1 MQTIAAIDVGSN
13 AMRIVIGRV
22 VYNGKVEVVENLRL
36 PVRLGQDAFT
46 TGIVSEETA
55 QQTMD
60 AFARFRKISDD
71 HKVES
76 LRCVATSAMREL
88 TNSSLLIDR
97 IARTTG
103 IEIETISGEEEAR
116 LIHLAVAQSVNLKGR
131 HALLIDIGGGS
142 VEVTLSVNE
151 NIISTESYDMGTVRL
166 LKKLSSEKNTSM
178 PFHRLAHEYAEA
190 ARHRIDR
197 EIGNNKIGICI
208 GTGGNIEE
216 MGKLRQKLFKR
227 DSDRAITLEEL
238 DKLVE
243 TLSRMKIEERI
254 RKFKLK
260 PDRADVILPASIVL
274 QMIAHEAKIKEVV
287 IPNVGLKDGVLWDMA
302 YRMQESMRVSPHEQV
317 WTSALRLGEKY
328 QFDAEHAKHV
338 AHHAGRLFDQSLILH
353 NLDKEYKLLLEIGA
367 LLHDIGHFI
376 NTVDHNK
383 HGYYILKASPLIGL
397 SETQQNIVANIM
409 LYHRKSTPS
418 IEDDSFRELT
428 PKERL
433 VVIKLSA
440 LMRLADGLDV
450 SHTGRVKDVQLEQQK
465 RTWKLKLQGDGDLML
480 ERWTLE
486 KRQKLFQDVFGMKL
500 EITDNI

>member
-13 AMRIVIGRV
+13 AMRMMVGRV
-22 VYNGKVEVVENLRL
+22 VYDGKIEVVENLRL

-46 TGIVSEETA
+46 TGFVSEETA
-55 QQTMD
+55 QQAVD
-60 AFARFRKISDD
+60 AFIRFRKVVDD
-71 HKVES
+71 YDVEK
-76 LRCVATSAMREL
+76 LRSVATSAMREMA
-88 TNSSLLIDR
+88 NSDLLIDR
-97 IARTTG
+97 IARATG
-103 IEIETISGEEEAR
+103 INIEIISGEEEAR
-116 LIHLAVAQSVNLKGR
+116 LIHLAVAQSVNLKDK

-142 VEVTLSVNE
+142 VEVTLSQNG
-151 NIISTESYDMGTVRL
+151 NILSTESYNMGTVRL
-166 LKKLSSEKNTSM
+166 LKKLSGEKNTAM
-178 PFHRLAHEYAEA
+178 PFHKLVREYAEA

-197 EIGNNKIGICI
+197 EIGSKKIDICI

-243 TLSRMKIEERI
+243 TLSRMKVEERM

-274 QMIAHEAKIKEVV
+274 QMIAHEAKIKEVT

-302 YRMQESMRVSPHEQV
+302 YSLQESVHVSPREQV

-328 QFDAEHAKHV
+328 QFDAEHAKLV
-338 AHHAGRLFDQSLILH
+338 AHHAGRLFDQSCVLH
-353 NLDKEYKLLLEIGA
+353 NLDKENKLLLEIGA

-397 SETQQNIVANIM
+397 SEDQQNIVANIM

-418 IEDDSFRELT
+418 MEDGGFRALT
-428 PKERL
+428 PKDRL

-450 SHTGRVKDVQLEQQK
+450 SHTGRVNDIQLEQQK
-465 RTWKLKLQGDGDLML
+465 NTWKLKLQGKGDLML

-486 KRQKLFQDVFGMKL
+486 KRQKLFQDVFGVKL
-500 EITDNI
+500 IIME

>member
-1 MQTIAAIDVGSN
+1 
-13 AMRIVIGRV
+13 
-22 VYNGKVEVVENLRL
+22 
-36 PVRLGQDAFT
+36 
-46 TGIVSEETA
+46 
-55 QQTMD
+55 
-60 AFARFRKISDD
+60 
-71 HKVES
+71 
-76 LRCVATSAMREL
+76 
-88 TNSSLLIDR
+88 
-97 IARTTG
+97 
-103 IEIETISGEEEAR
+103 
-116 LIHLAVAQSVNLKGR
+116 
-131 HALLIDIGGGS
+131 
-142 VEVTLSVNE
+142 
-151 NIISTESYDMGTVRL
+151 
-166 LKKLSSEKNTSM
+166 M
-178 PFHRLAHEYAEA
+178 PFHKLVREYAEA

-197 EIGNNKIGICI
+197 EIGSKKIDICV

-216 MGKLRQKLFKR
+216 MGNLRQKLFKR
-227 DSDRAITLEEL
+227 DNDRAITLEEL

-243 TLSRMKIEERI
+243 TLSRMKVEERM

-302 YRMQESMRVSPHEQV
+302 YRLQENVHVSPREQV

-338 AHHAGRLFDQSLILH
+338 ALHAGRLFDQSLVLH
-353 NLDKEYKLLLEIGA
+353 NLDEEYRLLLEIGA

-397 SETQQNIVANIM
+397 SEIQQNIVANIM

-418 IEDDSFRELT
+418 MEDDCFKALT
-428 PKERL
+428 PKDRL

-465 RTWKLKLQGDGDLML
+465 NTWKLKLQGDGDLML

-486 KRQKLFQDVFGMKL
+486 KRQKLFQDVFGVKL
-500 EITDNI
+500 EMME

>member
-13 AMRIVIGRV
+13 AMRMVVGRV
-22 VYNGKVEVVENLRL
+22 VYDGKVEVVENLRL

-55 QQTMD
+55 QQTVD
-60 AFARFRKISDD
+60 AFIRFSKIADD
-71 HKVES
+71 HDVQN
-76 LRCVATSAMREL
+76 LRSVATSAMREI
-88 TNSSLLIDR
+88 TNSDLLIDR

-103 IEIETISGEEEAR
+103 IDIEIINGEEEAR
-116 LIHLAVAQSVNLKGR
+116 LIHLAVAQSVNLKDK

-142 VEVTLSVNE
+142 VEVTLSLNG
-151 NIISTESYDMGTVRL
+151 NIISTESYNMGTVRL
-166 LKKLSSEKNTSM
+166 LKKLSNEKDTAP
-178 PFHRLAHEYAEA
+178 PFHKLVREYAEA

-197 EIGNNKIGICI
+197 ELGSKKIDICI

-216 MGKLRQKLFKR
+216 MGKLREKLFKR
-227 DSDRAITLEEL
+227 DSDRAITLQEL

-243 TLSRMKIEERI
+243 TLSRMKVEERM

-302 YRMQESMRVSPHEQV
+302 YNLQESVHVSPREQV

-328 QFDAEHAKHV
+328 QFDAEHAKLV
-338 AHHAGRLFDQSLILH
+338 AHLAGRLFDQSCALH
-353 NLDKEYKLLLEIGA
+353 NLDEENKLLLEIGA

-376 NTVDHNK
+376 NTVEHNK

-397 SETQQNIVANIM
+397 SENQQNIVANIM

-418 IEDDSFRELT
+418 IEDGGFRALT
-428 PKERL
+428 PKDRL

-450 SHTGRVKDVQLEQQK
+450 SHTARVKDIQLEHQK
-465 RTWKLKLQGDGDLML
+465 NVWKLKLQGAGDLML

-486 KRQKLFQDVFGMKL
+486 KRQKLFQDVFGVKL
-500 EITDNI
+500 EIIE

>member
-13 AMRIVIGRV
+13 AMRMVVGRV

-46 TGIVSEETA
+46 TGIVSEETS
-55 QQTMD
+55 QQTVD
-60 AFARFRKISDD
+60 AFARFKKVADD
-71 HKVES
+71 FEVEK
-76 LRCVATSAMREL
+76 LRAVATSAMREL
-88 TNSSLLIDR
+88 TNGTLLIDR
-97 IARTTG
+97 IARLTRID
-103 IEIETISGEEEAR
+103 IEIISGEEEAR
-116 LIHLAVAQSVNLKGR
+116 LIHLAVAKAINLKKK

-142 VEVTLSVNE
+142 VEVTLSLDG
-151 NIISTESYDMGTVRL
+151 NIISTESYNMGTVRL
-166 LKKLSSEKNTSM
+166 LKKLSSEKNNRL
-178 PFHRLAHEYAEA
+178 PFHKLVREYAEA

-197 EIGNNKIGICI
+197 DIGNNKIDICA

-216 MGKLRQKLFKR
+216 MGKLREKLFKR
-227 DSDRAITLEEL
+227 DNDRCITLEEL

-243 TLSRMKIEERI
+243 TLSRMKVEERM

-274 QMIAHEAKIKEVV
+274 QMIAHEANIKEVA
-287 IPNVGLKDGVLWDMA
+287 IPSVGLKDGVLWDMA
-302 YRMQESMRVSPHEQV
+302 YSLQSAHVSPREQV

-328 QFDAEHAKHV
+328 QFDGEHAKLV
-338 AHHAGRLFDQSLILH
+338 AHHAAKLFDEFYAFH
-353 NLDKEYKLLLEIGA
+353 NLEEENKLLLEIGA

-397 SETQQNIVANIM
+397 SESQQNIVANIM

-418 IEDDSFRELT
+418 VEDDSFKTLN
-428 PKERL
+428 PKDRL
-433 VVIKLSA
+433 AVIKLSA
-440 LMRLADGLDV
+440 LMRLADALDV
-450 SHTGRVKDVQLEQQK
+450 SHTGRVKDIQLEKQK
-465 RTWKLKLQGDGDLML
+465 NSWKLKLQGEGDLML

-486 KRQKLFQDVFGMKL
+486 KRQKLFQDVFGVKL
-500 EITDNI
+500 EITE

>member
-1 MQTIAAIDVGSN
+1 MQILAAIDVGSN
-13 AMRIVIGRV
+13 AMRILVGRI
-22 VYNGKVEVVENLRL
+22 VYDGKVEVIENLRL

-55 QQTMD
+55 QQAVD
-60 AFARFRKISDD
+60 AFTCFRKIMDD
-71 HKVES
+71 HKVEKV
-76 LRCVATSAMREL
+76 RAVATSAMREL
-88 TNSSLLIDR
+88 TNSDLLIDR
-97 IARTTG
+97 IARSTG
-103 IEIETISGEEEAR
+103 IEIELISGEEEAR
-116 LIHLAVAQSVNLKGR
+116 LIHLAVAQSVNLKNK

-142 VEVTLSVNE
+142 VEVTLSQNG
-151 NIISTESYDMGTVRL
+151 NILSTESYNMGTVRL
-166 LKKLSSEKNTSM
+166 LKKLSGEKNSAM
-178 PFHRLAHEYAEA
+178 PFHKLVREYAEA

-197 EIGNNKIGICI
+197 ELGSKKIDICV

-216 MGKLRQKLFKR
+216 MGNLRQKLFKR
-227 DSDRAITLEEL
+227 DSERAITLEEL

-243 TLSRMKIEERI
+243 TLSRMKVEERM

-302 YRMQESMRVSPHEQV
+302 YDLQKTARVSPREQV
-317 WTSALRLGEKY
+317 WASALSLGEKY
-328 QFDAEHAKHV
+328 KFDADHAKLV
-338 AHHAGRLFDQSLILH
+338 AHHAGNLFDLSHALH
-353 NLDKEYKLLLEIGA
+353 NLNDEYRLLLEIGA

-397 SETQQNIVANIM
+397 SEVQQNIVANVM

-418 IEDDSFRELT
+418 LEDGGFRALT
-428 PKERL
+428 PKDRL

-440 LMRLADGLDV
+440 LMRLADALDV
-450 SHTGRVKDVQLEQQK
+450 SHTGSVKDIQLVEQ
-465 RTWKLKLQGDGDLML
+465 RNSWKLKLKGNGDLML
-480 ERWTLE
+480 EKWTLE
-486 KRQKLFQDVFGMKL
+486 KRQRLFQDVFGVKL
-500 EITDNI
+500 EITK

>member
-13 AMRIVIGRV
+13 AMRMVVGRV
-22 VYNGKVEVVENLRL
+22 VYDGKIEVVENLRL

-46 TGIVSEETA
+46 TGFVSEATA
-55 QQTMD
+55 QQAVD
-60 AFARFRKISDD
+60 AFIRFRKVVDD
-71 HKVES
+71 YDVEK

-88 TNSSLLIDR
+88 TNSELLIDR

-103 IEIETISGEEEAR
+103 IDIEIISGEEEAG
-116 LIHLAVAQSVNLKGR
+116 LIHLAVAQSVNLKDK

-142 VEVTLSVNE
+142 VEVTLSQNG
-151 NIISTESYDMGTVRL
+151 NILSTESYNMGTVRL
-166 LKKLSSEKNTSM
+166 LKKLSGEKNSAM
-178 PFHRLAHEYAEA
+178 PFHKLVREYAEA

-197 EIGNNKIGICI
+197 EIGSKKIDICV

-227 DSDRAITLEEL
+227 DNDRAITLEEL

-243 TLSRMKIEERI
+243 TLSRLKVEERM

-274 QMIAHEAKIKEVV
+274 QMIAHEAKIREVN

-302 YRMQESMRVSPHEQV
+302 FNLQESASVSPREQV

-338 AHHAGRLFDQSLILH
+338 AHHAASLFDQSHALH
-353 NLDKEYKLLLEIGA
+353 NLDEEKKLFLEIGA

-383 HGYYILKASPLIGL
+383 HGYYILKASPLVGL
-397 SETQQNIVANIM
+397 SENQQNIVANIM

-418 IEDDSFRELT
+418 LEDDGFRMLT
-428 PKERL
+428 PKDRL
-433 VVIKLSA
+433 VVIELSA
-440 LMRLADGLDV
+440 LMRLADALDV
-450 SHTGRVKDVQLEQQK
+450 SHTGRVKDIYLEEQK
-465 RTWKLKLQGDGDLML
+465 NTWKLKLRGNGDLML

-486 KRQKLFQDVFGMKL
+486 KRQRLFQDVFGVKL
-500 EITDNI
+500 EVTE